1 MKGKIKKIIVLFL
14 ILICAFNVAAFVG
27 CKTEDLSS
35 LYSLS
40 KPYLCEYECTSATL
54 GGKDMLKLFKY
65 VHVELKKD
73 GTFTV
78 CAKPNVGVLYKKS
91 GAYTYDEDTKIL
103 SASLIVAKKKYSKS
117 TKLENGGFVV
127 SVNYSGKQLIMKFV
141 AR

>member
-1 MKGKIKKIIVLFL
+1 MKGKIEKIIVLFL
-14 ILICAFNVAAFVG
+14 TLICFFNIAAFVG

-65 VHVELKKD
+65 VHVELKDD
-73 GTFTV
+73 GVFTV
-78 CAKPNVGVLYKKS
+78 YAKPKAGVLYKKS
-91 GAYTYDEDTKIL
+91 GAYTYNEDTKIL
-103 SASLIVAKKKYSKS
+103 SASIIVAQKKYSKS
-117 TKLENGGFVV
+117 TKIENGGFTV
-127 SVNYSGKQLIMKFV
+127 SVNYSGKQLIMKFL